1 MSLRTSL
8 KPGVAIALALIFSL
22 PHSALHANSAGFS
35 LVGDG
40 GFFMRTSTPSAREAI
55 LNDDATGRGAVS
67 MNPSAAS
74 LFRGRSS
81 GSLFA
86 RAAVAVGVDVAEIMN
101 VIASAE
107 AGRANYDAVQYGAK
121 IKPPAKP
128 TDMTLLEIYTWIDAT
143 PGQPHAIGRYQFI
156 PATLRRLVKHQG
168 VPLGRK
174 FNKSLQDQLA
184 HQLIE
189 EAGLSQFK
197 AGEISQTKFMNNLA
211 KIWAGLPTSNGK
223 SYYHN
228 YAGNRATVTWDT
240 YKARMDAI
248 FLADALTYETGLL
261 CGNCAEGTDWP
272 CLQAKRR

>member
-8 KPGVAIALALIFSL
+8 KPNVTIALALIFSL

-40 GFFMRTSTPSAREAI
+40 GFFMRTSAPSAREAI

-107 AGRANYDAVQYGAK
+107 AGRANYDAVQHGAK

-248 FLADALTYETGLL
+248 FSG
-261 CGNCAEGTDWP
+261 
-272 CLQAKRR
+272 